1 MQEPVIEVKN
11 LRKEYKNFTAV
22 NGISFTLYQ
31 GDVLGFLGPNGAGKS
46 TTLRMI
52 TSLIQPTSGEVFLFN
67 NPLTKN
73 RIEVMKRIG
82 AIVERPDVYGFLSA
96 YKNLELFA
104 KLSYADTS
112 KKHLMETLELVGLAE
127 RADSKAKTFSH
138 GMKQRLG
145 IATALVHN
153 PDVVILD
160 EPTTG
165 LDPQG
170 MKDIRDIIDH
180 LAKVK
185 GKTVMLSSHI
195 LPEVEMSANRMV
207 IINRGNIVVEGD
219 VASLLASDT
228 MSVEIKT
235 TEPERLLAL
244 IDGTGWKTKYTKH
257 EAGSVFFSLMKDE
270 IPPLVKFINE
280 YDIPIMA
287 VIPTRSLEEY
297 FLNMVAQAESD
308 NHTIKKKK

>member
-22 NGISFTLYQ
+22 NGISFTLYK

-52 TSLIQPTSGEVFLFN
+52 TSLIKPTSGDVFLFS

-82 AIVERPDVYGFLSA
+82 AIVERPDVYGFLTA
-96 YKNLELFA
+96 YKNLEIFA

-112 KKHLMETLELVGLAE
+112 KKHLMEILELVGLAE

-235 TEPERLLAL
+235 SEPERLLAL
-244 IDGTGWKTKYTKH
+244 IEGTQWKSKFTKQET
-257 EAGSVFFSLMKDE
+257 GSIFFSLMKDE
-270 IPPLVKFINE
+270 IPHLVKFINE

-308 NHTIKKKK
+308 NQVIKKKK